1 MSYGLQVSLI
11 PVASSFLLLCW
22 HPWIHL
28 ANGCP
33 MILLSVPNPSSETKC
48 RKHFIYVFLWRCKWL
63 TSFSMPTLVWCI
75 FTRIVGKFKP
85 RISQQVAKV
94 ERKKKKKKELTFY
107 WTLHMTSVISNSELA
122 MLTPAILIILLGG
135 RYWNHTPLK
144 WDWNP
149 ATPFIGNWSH
159 DPWLRRGL

>member
-94 ERKKKKKKELTFY
+94 ERKKKKKELTFY